1 MNPIT
6 SLSAL
11 QDAVSALPPVAPGK
25 VRVFRGQT
33 TDYPTIT
40 PASYRTR
47 LASRPV
53 VLCHTR
59 LLLKDLRKDHALPHL
74 ASEELQVEALWQEAV
89 AQHYASGSAYLDVTH
104 SIECAA
110 WFALHVGKSVPESSI
125 PDPTRPAWALELK
138 HGIKW
143 IEYSPAAE
151 PGYIYAFD
159 VEKWDRPS
167 FVPPDLEK
175 WDQYSL
181 VPPDLALVDLSNAP
195 EPFKT
200 PRMLAQQGCLIRTG
214 ESEHYDLR
222 GLRVEGTPL
231 QIAWPMTGSEVVKRT
246 VEEMFP
252 APAVDPWYERFL
264 MAPMM
269 LDVDAATRKLVFRR
283 PLPVTLYRGE
293 TDAYN
298 AALTATEWL
307 LNPPLLHDYFLHFPQ
322 VKADSSKD
330 EHVPEVEKYSL
341 MSRAMST
348 TTPIVLEAPVLSLFP
363 PPQSS
368 LWNHELLLSDLCG
381 SVATYSDG
389 RKEDGNVSLL
399 LTLFQ
404 FSQLEEIIWER
415 ARTSPERR
423 RLTRGLWLSGSQK
436 EWLLAVLIVQ
446 DFPGMRLEIQRP
458 VKIRLDPLKRR
469 FTCERFEGDTE
480 WAELSTVPE
489 LAKPVFVALYLLRA
503 LSPRLKVEA
512 TPNAYMMPREQHGGA
527 SKSIYSFSVFANAA
541 RLVRIKGPEEVADWF
556 FLRTKQ
562 NDPFTT
568 VADAGSPSFVIETT
582 AAFADLTASSF
593 HDVIATARSRFK
605 QS

>member
-1 MNPIT
+1 
-6 SLSAL
+6 
-11 QDAVSALPPVAPGK
+11 
-25 VRVFRGQT
+25 
-33 TDYPTIT
+33 
-40 PASYRTR
+40 
-47 LASRPV
+47 
-53 VLCHTR
+53 
-59 LLLKDLRKDHALPHL
+59 
-74 ASEELQVEALWQEAV
+74 
-89 AQHYASGSAYLDVTH
+89 
-104 SIECAA
+104 
-110 WFALHVGKSVPESSI
+110 
-125 PDPTRPAWALELK
+125 
-138 HGIKW
+138 
-143 IEYSPAAE
+143 
-151 PGYIYAFD
+151 
-159 VEKWDRPS
+159 
-167 FVPPDLEK
+167 
-175 WDQYSL
+175 
-181 VPPDLALVDLSNAP
+181 
-195 EPFKT
+195 
-200 PRMLAQQGCLIRTG
+200 
-214 ESEHYDLR
+214 
-222 GLRVEGTPL
+222 
-231 QIAWPMTGSEVVKRT
+231 
-246 VEEMFP
+246 
-252 APAVDPWYERFL
+252 
-264 MAPMM
+264 
-269 LDVDAATRKLVFRR
+269 VFRR

-293 TDAYN
+293 TEAYN

-307 LNPPLLHDYFLHFPQ
+307 LNPPLLHDYFLQFPQ

-330 EHVPEVEKYSL
+330 EYVPEVEKYSV

-368 LWNHELLLSDLCG
+368 LWNHELLFSDLCG
-381 SVATYSDG
+381 SVATYSDA

-436 EWLLAVLIVQ
+436 EWLLAVLMVQ
-446 DFPGMRLEIQRP
+446 DFPGTRLEILRP
-458 VKIRLDPLKRR
+458 VKIRLDPRKRR
-469 FTCERFEGDTE
+469 FVYERFEGDTE

-512 TPNAYMMPREQHGGA
+512 TPNGYMMPREQHGGT
-527 SKSIYSFSVFANAA
+527 SKNIYSYSVFANAA
-541 RLVRIKGPEEVADWF
+541 RLVRIKGTKEVADWF
-556 FLRTKQ
+556 FLRTEQ